1 MVGVHLLPDDKILLV
16 VNSNSRDRTLLIR
29 LLRDGTPD
37 ATFGPGGVPGAPS
50 VRTADADDQIIGV
63 FKYDAALGETVGIL
77 SGGQCSVI
85 AGAAITA
92 GQGVV
97 ANATGRAVPAGAGVK
112 GYGTA
117 YTDGG
122 AGDAVY
128 IHFS

>member
-1 MVGVHLLPDDKILLV
+1 MAKYQNPVHKVLDPGLNFTGVVVGADVAG
-16 VNSNSRDRTLLIR
+16 
-29 LLRDGTPD
+29 GTF

-97 ANATGRAVPAGAGVK
+97 ANAAGRAVPAGAGVK